1 MGTPFDFRKV
11 TAEAQQHEDGIRVV
25 VVDEHGAPYDPPF
38 TITVAGMLSKRVR
51 VAQSRNAMAYA
62 NAQGDEPDADKA
74 LDAAAEVVQM
84 GTIEVAARATI
95 AWDGL
100 TADGEAVPC
109 TIDNA
114 RALYAAAPEV
124 HGQVLRAMRSR
135 DAAFRAAGGAAD
147 GADDA
152 HRADGAAEREQDDT
166 GAPAKP
172 RTARGQ
178 GSGGNAARAGSAKRG
193 AAPVRVVG

>member
-1 MGTPFDFRKV
+1 MGTPFDFKRV

-25 VVDEHGAPYDPPF
+25 ILDEHGTPYDPPF
-38 TITVAGMLSKRVR
+38 VVTVAGMLSKRVR

-62 NAQGDEPDADKA
+62 NAQAEDQDSEAA
-74 LDAAAEVVQM
+74 LDATAEAVQM

-109 TIDNA
+109 TLANA
-114 RALYAAAPEV
+114 RALYTAAPDV

-135 DAAFRAAGGAAD
+135 DAAFRAAGAAATSAD
-147 GADDA
+147 GTLGP
-152 HRADGAAEREQDDT
+152 DGAAERRQDDA
-166 GAPAKP
+166 GAPDSAGDAGRSASEGTAP
-172 RTARGQ
+172 RARG
-178 GSGGNAARAGSAKRG
+178 AKRST
-193 AAPVRVVG
+193 APIRVVG